1 VQAEQLT
8 GPVAFHGEGPVWS
21 PPWGGLRWVD
31 MLRGDVLQ
39 LAEDGSFARTHVD
52 DVAAALRPRR
62 GGGAVIGV
70 RRGFA
75 LEDPDGS
82 VTHLPELWSGD
93 EIRMNDGGCDPDG
106 RFLCGTMAY
115 DERPGAGSLYRL
127 DADRS
132 VTLVLE
138 GVTISNGLEW
148 SPDGTRAY
156 YVDTPTREI
165 SVFDYDGA
173 EGLQHRRPFASVDA
187 MPDGL
192 TVDADGGVWVALFDG
207 RAVQHFGPDGTAGAR
222 VRIPEG
228 RVTACTFGGDDLDR
242 LFITTSREGVAVEE
256 EPSAGSLY
264 VADVGVR
271 GLPAREFSG

>member
-1 VQAEQLT
+1 VKAEQVT

-21 PPWGGLRWVD
+21 SRWGGLRWVD
-31 MLRGDVLQ
+31 MLAGDVLQ
-39 LAEDGSFARTHVD
+39 LTEDGSVLRRHVA

-93 EIRMNDGGCDPDG
+93 DVRMNEGTCDPDG

-115 DERPGAGSLYRL
+115 DERPGAGSLFRL
-127 DADRS
+127 DPDRT
-132 VTLVLE
+132 VTVVLE
-138 GVTISNGLEW
+138 DVTISNGLEW

-173 EGLQHRRPFASVDA
+173 GELHDRRPFASVDA

-192 TVDADGGVWVALFDG
+192 TVDADGGVWVALYDG
-207 RAVQHFGPDGTAGAR
+207 RAVQHFGPDGTRGAQVR
-222 VRIPEG
+222 VPEG
-228 RVTACTFGGDDLDR
+228 RVTACTFGGEDLDR
-242 LFITTSREGVAVEE
+242 LFITTSREGLSPAE
-256 EPSAGSLY
+256 EPSAGSLH

-271 GLPAREFSG
+271 GLPAREFAG

>member
-1 VQAEQLT
+1 
-8 GPVAFHGEGPVWS
+8 VWS
-21 PPWGGLRWVD
+21 ARWGGLRWVD

-39 LAEDGSFARTHVD
+39 LAGDGSVLRAHVD

-82 VTHLPELWSGD
+82 VTHLPKLWTGD
-93 EIRMNDGGCDPDG
+93 EIRMNEGGCDPAG

-115 DERPGAGSLYRL
+115 DQHPGAGSLYRL

-132 VTLVLE
+132 VTVVLE

-148 SPDGTRAY
+148 SPDGALAY

-165 SVFDYDGA
+165 SVFDSDSAG
-173 EGLQHRRPFASVDA
+173 GLHDRRRFAPVDA

-192 TVDADGGVWVALFDG
+192 TVDADGGLWVALFDG
-207 RAVQHFGPDGTAGAR
+207 RAVQGFGPDGTPGAR
-222 VRIPEG
+222 VEVPEG
-228 RVTACTFGGDDLDR
+228 RVTACTFGGEDLDR
-242 LFITTSREGVAVEE
+242 LFITTSREGLAPEE

-271 GLPAREFSG
+271 GLPVREFAG

>member
-1 VQAEQLT
+1 
-8 GPVAFHGEGPVWS
+8 VWS
-21 PPWGGLRWVD
+21 SRWGGLRWVD
-31 MLRGDVLQ
+31 MLRGDVLR
-39 LAEDGSFARTHVD
+39 LTDDGSVLRTHVD

-75 LEDPDGS
+75 LEDADGS

-93 EIRMNDGGCDPDG
+93 EIRMNEGGCDPDG

-115 DERPGAGSLYRL
+115 DQRPGAGSLYRL
-127 DADRS
+127 DPDRS
-132 VTLVLE
+132 VTLVLD

-148 SPDGTRAY
+148 SPDGTLAY

-165 SVFDYDGA
+165 SVFDYDSAG
-173 EGLQHRRPFASVDA
+173 GLQDRRPFASVEA

-192 TVDADGGVWVALFDG
+192 TVDAEGGVWVALYDG
-207 RAVQHFGPDGTAGAR
+207 RAVQHFGADGTPGAR
-222 VRIPEG
+222 VRVPEG
-228 RVTACTFGGDDLDR
+228 RVTACTFGGEHLDR
-242 LFITTSREGVAVEE
+242 LFITTSREGLSAEE
-256 EPSAGSLY
+256 EPSAGSLL

-271 GLPAREFSG
+271 GLPVREFAG